1 MKEKSEVVQEF
12 KELVNMTAQ
21 ELKQW
26 LKGDDSTSAGWSK
39 DDGSGESVGHDSGR
53 RIVEILESNPD
64 KDPKKYTDADISH
77 MRKVVSYCK
86 RHLAQEEKANNKK
99 SIEDVKK
106 TKSYASLKNWG
117 HDPIKKRQANVG
129 GAQDKA
135 EDNAEVEE
143 EEEEEEEKEEE
154 EKDKE
159 QDEEEKAGDKRKAP
173 DDQSGKSKKRETEDG
188 AAEVKGDE
196 ENEQDEDEEEEDAEG
211 EESNEKNSN
220 AKEKKNGQKNGQKN
234 GKGSGKGDTSKG
246 PKEGD
251 TVSWNWGQGQP
262 EGKVKKVNPDETTVQ
277 TKKGSKV
284 TRKGDEEDPAVV
296 LDTGKTEA
304 VKLNHELNETE

>member
-1 MKEKSEVVQEF
+1 MKDKNEVIQEF

-21 ELKQW
+21 ELKEW
-26 LKGDDSTSAGWSK
+26 LKGDDSTSAGWTK

-64 KDPKKYTDADISH
+64 KDPEKYTDDDISH

-86 RHLAQEEKANNKK
+86 RHLAQEEKANNEKP
-99 SIEDVKK
+99 IEDVKK

-117 HDPIKKRQANVG
+117 HDPIKKRQANGG
-129 GAQDKA
+129 GAQDKGEQQA
-135 EDNAEVEE
+135 
-143 EEEEEEEKEEE
+143 EEKEEQE
-154 EKDKE
+154 E
-159 QDEEEKAGDKRKAP
+159 QEENKQEKAGEKRKAQ

-188 AAEVKGDE
+188 AAEVKDDDE
-196 ENEQDEDEEEEDAEG
+196 QEEQEEDAEG
-211 EESNEKNSN
+211 EESNEKES
-220 AKEKKNGQKNGQKN
+220 KNGQHN
-234 GKGSGKGDTSKG
+234 GKGSASGNKAKG
-246 PKEGD
+246 PKEGE

-262 EGKVKKVNPDETTVQ
+262 EGKVKEVNPDTTTIQ
-277 TKKGSKV
+277 TKKGNKV

-304 VKLNHELNETE
+304 VKLNHELNETED

>member
-1 MKEKSEVVQEF
+1 MKEKNEVIQEF

-21 ELKQW
+21 ELKEW

-53 RIVEILESNPD
+53 RIVEILESNPE
-64 KDPKKYTDADISH
+64 KDPEKYTDDDISH

-86 RHLAQEEKANNKK
+86 RHLAQEERANNKK
-99 SIEDVKK
+99 SVEDVKK

-117 HDPIKKRQANVG
+117 HDPIKKRQTNSG
-129 GAQDKA
+129 GAEGKTDQK
-135 EDNAEVEE
+135 EE
-143 EEEEEEEKEEE
+143 EKEGGEEEEEKENKGEKAE
-154 EKDKE
+154 EK
-159 QDEEEKAGDKRKAP
+159 EEKAGDKRKAK

-188 AAEVKGDE
+188 AAEVKDG
-196 ENEQDEDEEEEDAEG
+196 QEEEDADG
-211 EESNEKNSN
+211 DDANE
-220 AKEKKNGQKNGQKN
+220 KEKKNGQENGN
-234 GKGSGKGDTSKG
+234 GSGKGDTSKG

-262 EGKVKKVNPDETTVQ
+262 EGKVKDVNPDETTVQ

-284 TRKGDEEDPAVV
+284 TRKGNEEDPAVV
-296 LDTGKTEA
+296 LDTGKTDA
-304 VKLNHELNETE
+304 VKLNHELNETED